1 MRGDSAA
8 YAVMDYG
15 GNEFPS
21 NIGVHLAFNFK
32 SAHLF
37 VERIEELLTGCST
50 SKGGASF
57 LRTAESAQVKQTLR
71 GSIEHY
77 AHAVEHVDD
86 FWGGFAHGAYLR
98 LVRQKVATVNG
109 VVEVLVYRITFTFG
123 VQRGV
128 YAPLRTGGMRA
139 LEGNERKQVNAQAR
153 FYDFQSSHQPRKASA
168 NNCD

>member
-1 MRGDSAA
+1 MVELVDLPNTAPQPPVATTTASAYLHGRKILRGDSAA

-21 NIGVHLAFNFK
+21 NIGAHLAFNFK

-57 LRTAESAQVKQTLR
+57 LRTAKSAQVKQALR

-77 AHAVEHVDD
+77 AHAVKHLNDAGSCV
-86 FWGGFAHGAYLR
+86 AHFFNR
-98 LVRQKVATVNG
+98 HLV
-109 VVEVLVYRITFTFG
+109 
-123 VQRGV
+123 
-128 YAPLRTGGMRA
+128 
-139 LEGNERKQVNAQAR
+139 
-153 FYDFQSSHQPRKASA
+153 S
-168 NNCD
+168 